1 MNKGRLMELL
11 NMKHMVDS
19 AIPLDWSR
27 AARQLGVSKPDFWYV
42 WSYLQ
47 DGTYNKPIHL
57 GESFFQ
63 LLDETKITVNGDNR
77 SASILDLIET
87 LLAHP
92 EDVEITIK

>member
-11 NMKHMVDS
+11 NMNHMVDS

-27 AARQLGVSKPDFWYV
+27 AVRALHVSKPDFWYV

-47 DGTYNKPIHL
+47 NGTYNQPVHL
-57 GESFFQ
+57 GEAFFD
-63 LLDETKITVNGDNR
+63 LLGETKITVNGDNQ
-77 SASILDLIET
+77 SASILDLVET

-92 EDVEITIK
+92 EEVKITIK